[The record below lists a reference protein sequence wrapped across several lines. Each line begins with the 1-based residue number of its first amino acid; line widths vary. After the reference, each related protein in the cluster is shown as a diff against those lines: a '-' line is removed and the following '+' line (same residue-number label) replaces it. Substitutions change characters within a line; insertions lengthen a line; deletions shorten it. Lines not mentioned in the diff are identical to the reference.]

1 MIPAKPVVF
10 LHAFPFSARMWAPQ
24 LEAVRGRFSAHAVNL
39 PGFGGEPATA
49 ATLAQFAE
57 SVLEELDVLGIER
70 AVFVGLSMGGYVA
83 FRLFDLAP
91 ERFSGLV
98 LADTR
103 AGADAPEGK
112 EKRTA
117 LAERVR
123 REGAK
128 ALLPDFLNA
137 VLGETTRK
145 TRPELVRNVEAMILE
160 ADPEGVAKALLAMR
174 DRPDSFE
181 LLSRMNFP
189 VLLLFGEEDALTPPE
204 EGLRMLEKLPQG
216 RMLTVPRTGHMAN
229 LEAPA
234 AFNTALLGLLSEVY
248 P

>member
-24 LEAVRGRFSAHAVNL
+24 LGAVRGRFSAHAVNL

-49 ATLAQFAE
+49 ATLDQFAE
-57 SVLEELDVLGIER
+57 SVLEELDVLGIEQ
-70 AVFVGLSMGGYVA
+70 AVFIGLSMGGYVA

-91 ERFSGLV
+91 ERFLGLI

-112 EKRTA
+112 AKRTA

-128 ALLPDFLNA
+128 ALLPDFLHA
-137 VLGETTRK
+137 VLGETTRR
-145 TRPELVRNVEAMILE
+145 TRPELVREVEAMILE

-181 LLSRMNFP
+181 LLSRMDFP

-216 RMLTVPRTGHMAN
+216 RMLTVPGAGHMAN